1 MIKVGLREAN
11 MHFSK
16 YIKLARQGNEVVV
29 TDRGAPIA
37 VIKPLAGTATA
48 GERVKALEEQGI
60 LMRARG
66 KAGALPRPISVKG
79 KPMSR
84 TVSEERDER

>member
-16 YIKLARQGNEVVV
+16 YIKLVRQGNEVIV

-37 VIKPLAGTATA
+37 VIKSLANIATA
-48 GERVKALEEQGI
+48 VERVRAMEDQG
-60 LMRARG
+60 LLVRAHE
-66 KAGALPRPISVKG
+66 KAGALPGLITVKG

-84 TVSEERDER
+84 TVSDERDER